1 MRCDSHIHI
10 VGELARYP
18 QLPNRT
24 YTAGLATLEQLE
36 RAGAA
41 RNVRRF
47 VIVQPSFYG
56 MGNCMLLDG
65 LAALQGRGRGV
76 AVIEPGSL
84 SVRELIHLKESGVRG
99 LRINL
104 YSPLGPKTSLTT
116 RFSALESTARD
127 MGWHIEVIAPLKAI
141 AQESA
146 LLAAAKVPIV
156 LDHYGLYT
164 GFAPNRGEGRTVIE
178 LLALPHVW
186 MKLSAPYR
194 SSYDTLATHPDPIWL
209 AEILKAAPDRC
220 VWGSDWPHTPP
231 HEAQGDGE
239 KVLPYRSLR
248 YTDVFD
254 DFCAAVGSAE
264 LCERILTDN
273 AAKLYGFA

>member
-10 VGELARYP
+10 VGPVERYP

-24 YTAGLATLEQLE
+24 YTAGLAALDEVE
-36 RAGAA
+36 RAAA
-41 RNVRRF
+41 PRNVRRF

-56 MGNCMLLDG
+56 TDNSMLLDG
-65 LAALQGRGRGV
+65 LEALQERGRGV
-76 AVIEPGSL
+76 AVIDPSL
-84 SVRELIHLKESGVRG
+84 SARELVRMRERGVRG

-104 YSPLGPKTSLTT
+104 YSPLGTGAPLQS
-116 RFSALESTARD
+116 RFSALQSTAQSMD
-127 MGWHIEVIAPLKAI
+127 WHIEVIAPLKLL

-146 LLAAAKVPIV
+146 LLADAKVPVV

-164 GFAPNRGEGRTVIE
+164 GFAPNRGEGRALIE
-178 LLALPHVW
+178 LLAQPHVW

-194 SSYDTLATHPDPIWL
+194 SSYDSLATHPDPIWL
-209 AEILKAAPDRC
+209 AEILKAAPGRC

-231 HEAQGDGE
+231 HETQGDSE
-239 KVLPYRSLR
+239 KVLPYRLLT
-248 YTDVFD
+248 YTEVFD
-254 DFCAAVGSAE
+254 DFCAAIGSKE
-264 LCERILTDN
+264 LCERILTEN

>member
-10 VGELARYP
+10 VGVPDRYP

-36 RAGAA
+36 RVAA
-41 RNVRRF
+41 PRDVRRF

-56 MGNCMLLDG
+56 TDNSVLLQG
-65 LAALQGRGRGV
+65 LDALQGRGRGV
-76 AVIEPGSL
+76 AVIEPDTLSL
-84 SVRELIHLKESGVRG
+84 RELVGLRELGVRG

-104 YSPLGPKTSLTT
+104 YSPLGAKTPLQD
-116 RFSALESTARD
+116 RFGAIEAMACDLD
-127 MGWHIEVIAPLKAI
+127 WHIEVIAPLKVTAL
-141 AQESA
+141 ASE
-146 LLAAAKVPIV
+146 LLAGAKVPVV

-164 GFAPNRGEGRTVIE
+164 GFAPNRGEGRQLIE
-178 LLALPHVW
+178 LLGKPHVW

-194 SSYDTLATHPDPIWL
+194 SNYDQLATQQDPIWL
-209 AEILKAAPDRC
+209 AEILKAAPGRC

-231 HEAQGDGE
+231 HEAQGDSE
-239 KVLPYRSLR
+239 KVLPYRSLE

-254 DFCAAVGSAE
+254 DFCAAVRSVE